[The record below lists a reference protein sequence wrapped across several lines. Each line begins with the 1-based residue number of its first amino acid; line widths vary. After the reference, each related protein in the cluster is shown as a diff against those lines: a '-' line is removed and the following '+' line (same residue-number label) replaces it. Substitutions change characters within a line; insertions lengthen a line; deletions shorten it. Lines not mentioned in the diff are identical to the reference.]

1 MKNEAELCT
10 VIKKSL
16 VDGYKIPDESGFQ
29 TGAHSSIRC
38 FDGIGMLSAD
48 KFGGSNNDLNF
59 ICWEAKLMKN
69 PGAFSF
75 KRLQP
80 WQNEYL
86 SKYAKARD
94 VRSLVI
100 VGVDYGRADKRV
112 FVFRWDDNFSDLYNI
127 GFSIH
132 LKELNKL
139 PYNSIS
145 KGVFEFANI
154 INYNDLVGIY
164 DDFNKVYNTF
174 KAKSEEVNNG

>member
-59 ICWEAKLMKN
+59 ICWEAKFMKN

-127 GFSIH
+127 CFSIH

-164 DDFNKVYNTF
+164 DNFNKVYNTF

>member
-59 ICWEAKLMKN
+59 ICWEAKFMKN

-164 DDFNKVYNTF
+164 DNFNKVYNAF